1 MISYVYCQ
9 PETLRPMKLKIIWC
23 HSEERLLCSGALLWW
38 AQGTTAPE
46 VMKSG
51 CILYR
56 LLKMRMLKM
65 RCVMWLSESV
75 ITTQLPNH
83 WIFYGE
89 ALNSSLPVKHPSFR
103 KWFIFYKMITLFL
116 FMTQC
121 LTPWSLNLVITIF
134 SGCYDFWSCTQVI
147 LFCSSGGWH
156 VQYRYPFFSGVSV
169 RPSVLLLIQTPL
181 A

>member
-9 PETLRPMKLKIIWC
+9 AETLRPMKLKIIWC

-51 CILYR
+51 CILNR
-56 LLKMRMLKM
+56 MLKMRMLKM

-75 ITTQLPNH
+75 ITKQLLNH
-83 WIFYGE
+83 WIFYRE
-89 ALNSSLPVKHPSFR
+89 AFNSSLPVNILREKYLQILR
-103 KWFIFYKMITLFL
+103 KMIMLFL

-121 LTPWSLNLVITIF
+121 LTPWSWNVVITIF
-134 SGCYDFWSCTQVI
+134 SGCLADFWPWI
-147 LFCSSGGWH
+147 RANLFCFSGGRH
-156 VQYRYPFFSGVSV
+156 TFSPGIRFSQVCQSDPVSDCWCNH
-169 RPSVLLLIQTPL
+169 R
-181 A
+181 